1 MKISL
6 KNMAISIMLLIL
18 FSYASYSNII
28 ARATTGG
35 SKYVLLAAL
44 AIFAVMANS
53 QDMKLRIPSGG
64 FPPYMMCWFL
74 MALFV
79 VSGITRV
86 MFGSLQILVCI
97 FFVLMCGSNQ
107 KWTDYSYNIA
117 KIMLGVFVFFT
128 FFFFVFPGTYRT
140 VINFYGF
147 IPDGTMRG
155 QYPYRAGISSHYSIN
170 AINIS
175 LFFIITAIRHISKF
189 GLNIKFEK
197 GYRLNLLFCAISF
210 VALVMTSKRG
220 VLVWSMLAIAVA
232 YIFIEKGKIG
242 NIFKIAMAVLVL
254 LGVLSLL
261 AENVEFVN
269 NLFERFRVVGSEED
283 NSSEQRFV
291 MWQLALSAFA
301 ENPVFGIGFWKYR
314 ELYNANLSAIYDK
327 TGLHTSIDAHNVYI
341 QVLCETGIVGFVIY
355 IAAIVFLLYRTVSLI
370 KKIDTA
376 NYRDKYILSLS
387 LALQLFYIFYSFSG
401 NCFYD
406 MTFFYYS
413 FGMALTYSTENRYKL
428 NSLQYNRQ
436 VAVQ

>member
-6 KNMAISIMLLIL
+6 KNTAMSIMLLIL
-18 FSYASYSNII
+18 FGYASYSNII

-35 SKYVLLAAL
+35 AKYVLLAGL
-44 AIFAVMANS
+44 AVFAVMANAK
-53 QDMKLRIPSGG
+53 DMKLRIPSGG
-64 FPPYMMCWFL
+64 FPPYMVCWFL

-97 FFVLMCGSNQ
+97 FFVLMCGSYED
-107 KWTDYSYNIA
+107 WTDYSYNIA
-117 KIMLGVFVFFT
+117 KFMLGIFIFFT
-128 FFFFVFPGTYRT
+128 FFFFVFPALYRV

-189 GLNIKFEK
+189 GLKLKFEK
-197 GYRLNLLFCAISF
+197 GYRLNFLLCAVSF

-220 VLVWSMLAIAVA
+220 VLVWSMLAIAIA
-232 YIFIEKGKIG
+232 YIFMEKGKIG
-242 NIFKIAMAVLVL
+242 NIFKIVMVALVL
-254 LGVLSLL
+254 LGVLSML

-269 NLFERFRVVGSEED
+269 NLFERFKVVGSDED

-355 IAAIVFLLYRTVSLI
+355 ISAIIFLLYRTISLL
-370 KKIDTA
+370 KKTDMA
-376 NYRDKYILSLS
+376 NYRYKYILSLS

-413 FGMALTYSTENRYKL
+413 FGMALTYSVENKYKL

-436 VAVQ
+436 GAVQ